1 MKTLLALCLL
11 LAAPL
16 VIAAESPAAVKGKV
30 LETLNAGGYIYLRL
44 KTRDGETWAAV
55 NRAAVSVGAEVTI
68 EKAMEMRDFES
79 RSLKKTFPKILFGSL
94 AGTAKA
100 AGGGEMAAAHAGL
113 AKSGGAADVKVPKAV
128 GAHARTVAEIITK
141 RAELKDKPVL
151 LRAKVVKYNA
161 GIMGKNW
168 IHLRDG
174 SGAAADGSNDL
185 LLTSTRPA
193 KLGEVITVN
202 GVVRLDQD
210 FGAGYVY
217 KVLIEEA
224 ARQP

>member
-30 LETLNAGGYIYLRL
+30 LETMNAGGYTYLRL
-44 KTRDGETWAAV
+44 KTGDGETWAAV
-55 NRAAVSVGAEVTI
+55 NRTTVSAGAEVTI
-68 EKAMEMRDFES
+68 EKAMEMHDFES

-94 AGTAKA
+94 ASTAKA
-100 AGGGEMAAAHAGL
+100 AAGGEMAAAHAGL
-113 AKSGGAADVKVPKAV
+113 AKPGDTADVIVPKAV
-128 GAHARTVAEIITK
+128 GANARTVAEIITK
-141 RAELKDKPVL
+141 RGELNNKPVL
-151 LRAKVVKYNA
+151 LRGKVVKYNA

-174 SGAAADGSNDL
+174 SGAAADDSNDL
-185 LLTSTRPA
+185 LVTSTLPA

-202 GVVRLDQD
+202 GVVRLDKD

-217 KVLIEEA
+217 KVLVEET
-224 ARQP
+224 ARQQ